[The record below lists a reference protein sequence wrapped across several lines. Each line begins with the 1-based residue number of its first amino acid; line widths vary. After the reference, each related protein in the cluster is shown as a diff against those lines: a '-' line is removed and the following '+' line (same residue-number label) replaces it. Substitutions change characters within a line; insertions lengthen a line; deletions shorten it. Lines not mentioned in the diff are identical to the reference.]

1 MTLQDYLQK
10 HSLTLWREY
19 PDFKPDQSSGFGR
32 VTAPIASVFVTADTG
47 KFSQM
52 DKFQILANG
61 EKTLFVSVNT
71 SAGVFRIVHA
81 DMLLFYSPWEPVARD
96 YSLQSPATMI

>member
-1 MTLQDYLQK
+1 
-10 HSLTLWREY
+10 
-19 PDFKPDQSSGFGR
+19 
-32 VTAPIASVFVTADTG
+32 
-47 KFSQM
+47 M